1 MTNEVRFSESALGRL
16 LLATELYIL
25 IVSSMVFSFYTRRHA
40 TPPLPQVRDKRA
52 SSFRGLHVSFYDAGQ
67 GLVGDDVTNPT
78 GPGQS
83 ISSWL
88 SWNAPLRRSSQWGSS
103 YEEGRRPKSEEEAE
117 RGIDSLFSK
126 ERLPSIRDD
135 VPPSSVDTSTTD
147 PITRGISEGFSSPTV
162 RLPAS
167 SVYDNGQPSSPT
179 SAAMAT
185 SPDSPTLPSD
195 GIRGARESNRPS
207 RRGKRP
213 SNGSIASSQMSGFQN
228 LLREQNELEKSIAA
242 LRSMFPGQ
250 SGEEPRGGSPGTV
263 SDLPERSRLRESS
276 TTGYGPTSAS
286 NKSEF
291 SLSVFPEPPQVPQI
305 TETLARTGRRT
316 SMASAATPTRTS
328 YTYAIEEQVLP
339 VSTAEDEVAILG
351 FGRRTESA
359 GTHYDVTSFI
369 GGALVI
375 LTLWRVC
382 R

>member
-1 MTNEVRFSESALGRL
+1 
-16 LLATELYIL
+16 
-25 IVSSMVFSFYTRRHA
+25 MVFSFYTKVHTA
-40 TPPLPQVRDKRA
+40 PPLPQVQMRDKRA
-52 SSFRGLHVSFYDAGQ
+52 SSFRGLHVSFYDTGL
-67 GLVGDDVTNPT
+67 GLVGDDITNPT
-78 GPGQS
+78 GPAQS
-83 ISSWL
+83 TSSWL

-103 YEEGRRPKSEEEAE
+103 YEDERRPRSEEEAE
-117 RGIDSLFSK
+117 RGVNSSFSK

-135 VPPSSVDTSTTD
+135 VPPSSVDSSATD

-167 SVYDNGQPSSPT
+167 SVYDNGQSFTPT
-179 SAAMAT
+179 AAAMAT

-195 GIRGARESNRPS
+195 GIRGPRESNRPS
-207 RRGKRP
+207 RKGRQP
-213 SNGSIASSQMSGFQN
+213 SDGSIASSQRSGFEN
-228 LLREQNELEKSIAA
+228 LLREQNELERSIAA

-250 SGEEPRGGSPGTV
+250 GGEEPRGGSPGTV
-263 SDLPERSRLRESS
+263 SDRAEPSRLRESS

-305 TETLARTGRRT
+305 TATPTRTGRRT
-316 SMASAATPTRTS
+316 SMAPAPTPTQIS
-328 YTYAIEEQVLP
+328 YAVEEQVLP
-339 VSTAEDEVAILG
+339 VSTAEDEVAILS

-369 GGALVI
+369 GSAPAI
-375 LTLWRVC
+375 LSFRDVC